1 MLCSGPLLFCL
12 HPSTLLSISP
22 ERVPVN
28 IVLSC
33 QHSSGVLVFLRS
45 FFLDGETARVL
56 KKIEH
61 GYFRKALSLSG
72 DQIFPKN
79 TLFFGIL
86 QATLTFP
93 FWKKK
98 TSAPKTIAPFPVRTQ
113 TLFTVT
119 RSVLRAC
126 RPCDC
131 EPGSFFIFSRC
142 RLLTALMRSLRT
154 TKATPIAAWV
164 RYK

>member
-61 GYFRKALSLSG
+61 GYFRKALSLSLETRYSRK
-72 DQIFPKN
+72 IP
-79 TLFFGIL
+79 FF
-86 QATLTFP
+86 
-93 FWKKK
+93 
-98 TSAPKTIAPFPVRTQ
+98 
-113 TLFTVT
+113 
-119 RSVLRAC
+119 SVFYRQ
-126 RPCDC
+126 P
-131 EPGSFFIFSRC
+131 
-142 RLLTALMRSLRT
+142 
-154 TKATPIAAWV
+154 
-164 RYK
+164 